1 MTGAGAG
8 DVDGDNYDG
17 DLQIAGHTM
26 TVMVMK
32 KQ

>member
-1 MTGAGAG
+1 MTGASAG
-8 DVDGDNYDG
+8 DEVGDSYDG